1 MLQLGNNY
9 KLVNKIIMTLC
20 KLTYPL
26 VLSSLFTLPN
36 CYTLGGY
43 FDSYDDLDVEF
54 EILVIGDYS
63 GDLFEGSGDYG
74 NDNSGDL
81 FKLFRGPSEELNGG
95 CQQALTSCNQTRGQ
109 EGRAITSAD
118 CYCDI
123 ACEFYRDCCSD
134 YISIKHEVTEDNIL
148 FDCVMAYSQ
157 QEVEMKTIKAIS
169 SCPISWVE
177 PAFSNANYCD
187 SVSCPLV
194 TSVNTNVTYRNSY
207 YAFCHGVN
215 SISISPQEYLICAN
229 VFIFDTFSPTIHE
242 CYDSTSV
249 DVIRTC
255 PSYENSS
262 TSLSADEYSNVSLLC
277 SNIYQNYVQGLFYAF
292 KNEYCALCNGYD
304 HTDTDVIC
312 ISSDTMHT
320 RIGLNGFQFLLSNDV
335 TYEFIDLS
343 ITCSA
348 GFVFDDLIGNC
359 REEFQTNVDNFTA
372 SLNITVDCESTIA
385 LNDSEF
391 EYAGDN
397 MVLFRGELKEIQ
409 FNTSQGQPVI
419 CVNFTQNGT
428 VSATRTIYIYPIGYD
443 YITYVGCS
451 LSIIGCCLVILTF
464 CLFKDLRTLP
474 TKILVNIA
482 ITIISSNILV
492 IVIASGAGSIIS
504 LCEILAIFT
513 HFFTLAQFMWMTVM
527 CAEVAHT
534 FYLASRLIKVD
545 PKTNHR
551 KFIIYFVLSWGT
563 PLATVSICVVLN
575 YFTDNLIK
583 YGRNF
588 NMGSNSCWI
597 NEFYSAVTVFLVPTV
612 AATLLQSI
620 LFIVVC
626 FFLFLSKKKKS
637 SSSDGGARESKTP
650 YLRLLFALYFS
661 SNIMW
666 LFAFFAVS
674 IRADWA
680 WYPFTVLQSLQ
691 GLVLFVVFFGTKKV
705 FMLYVSKV
713 FPSCAGKSSGSSS
726 KTSNL
731 KA

>member
-1 MLQLGNNY
+1 MLQLGN
-9 KLVNKIIMTLC
+9 KLVNKITMTLC

-26 VLSSLFTLPN
+26 VLGSLFTLAH
-36 CYTLGGY
+36 CYYIPLGGY
-43 FDSYDDLDVEF
+43 FDSYVDHN
-54 EILVIGDYS
+54 EIIVIGYYS
-63 GDLFEGSGDYG
+63 GG
-74 NDNSGDL
+74 
-81 FKLFRGPSEELNGG
+81 GPSEESNGG
-95 CQQALTSCNQTRGQ
+95 CQKALTSCNQTRGQ

-134 YISIKHEVTEDNIL
+134 YISIKHEVTEDNII
-148 FDCVMAYSQ
+148 FDCVMVYSQ
-157 QEVEMKTIKAIS
+157 QEVEMKSIKAIS
-169 SCPISWVE
+169 SCPISWVD
-177 PAFSNANYCD
+177 PVVSNADYCAN

-215 SISISPQEYLICAN
+215 SIIIRPQEYLICAN

-277 SNIYQNYVQGLFYAF
+277 SNIYQNYVQGVFYAF

-304 HTDTDVIC
+304 PNNKDLICGSPVI
-312 ISSDTMHT
+312 TVPP
-320 RIGLNGFQFLLSNDV
+320 RVGFQFLLSNDV
-335 TYEFIDLS
+335 TYEFIDLA

-348 GFVFDDLIGNC
+348 GFVFDDLIGIC
-359 REEFQTNVDNFTA
+359 REEFQTNIDNFTA

-397 MVLFRGELKEIQ
+397 TVLFHGELKEIQ

-428 VSATRTIYIYPIGYD
+428 VNATRRIYIYPIGYD

-474 TKILVNIA
+474 TKILVNIT
-482 ITIISSNILV
+482 ITMISNNILV
-492 IVIASGAGSIIS
+492 ITTASRAGSFIV

-513 HFFTLAQFMWMTVM
+513 HFFTLAQFIWMTVM

-534 FYLASRLIKVD
+534 LYLASRLIKVD
-545 PKTNHR
+545 PNTNNR
-551 KFIIYFVLSWGT
+551 KFIIYCVLSWGT
-563 PLATVSICVVLN
+563 PLATVSICAVLN

-583 YGRNF
+583 YGRNL
-588 NMGSNSCWI
+588 NMESNSCWI
-597 NEFYSAVTVFLVPTV
+597 NDFYSAVTVFLVPIV
-612 AATLLQSI
+612 AAILLQSI

-637 SSSDGGARESKTP
+637 SSRDGGASSRGSKTP

-666 LFAFFAVS
+666 LFAFFGVS
-674 IRADWA
+674 IGQARADWV
-680 WYPFTVLQSLQ
+680 WYLFTVLQSLQ

-705 FMLYVSKV
+705 LMLYVSRV
-713 FPSCAGKSSGSSS
+713 VLGRAQLLH
-726 KTSNL
+726 L
-731 KA
+731 KQSF

>member
-1 MLQLGNNY
+1 
-9 KLVNKIIMTLC
+9 MTLC
-20 KLTYPL
+20 KLIHPL
-26 VLSSLFTLPN
+26 VLGSLLTLAH
-36 CYTLGGY
+36 CY
-43 FDSYDDLDVEF
+43 F
-54 EILVIGDYS
+54 
-63 GDLFEGSGDYG
+63 
-74 NDNSGDL
+74 DNSGDL
-81 FKLFRGPSEELNGG
+81 FGGSGEESNGG

-109 EGRAITSAD
+109 EGGAITSAD

-134 YISIKHEVTEDNIL
+134 YISSRDEDNHL
-148 FDCVMAYSQ
+148 FDCVLTYSQ
-157 QEVEMKTIKAIS
+157 QEVEIKFIKAIS
-169 SCPISWVE
+169 SCPILWVA
-177 PAFSNANYCD
+177 PDVSNADYCAN

-207 YAFCHGVN
+207 YAFCHGVSN
-215 SISISPQEYLICAN
+215 ISISPQEYLKNISFIDVNA
-229 VFIFDTFSPTIHE
+229 VIFDTFPRTIHE
-242 CYDSTSV
+242 CHNSD

-277 SNIYQNYVQGLFYAF
+277 SNIYQKSVQGLFYAF

-312 ISSDTMHT
+312 IPSGAIVREDLIVTFD
-320 RIGLNGFQFLLSNDV
+320 GFQFLLSNRV
-335 TYEFIDLS
+335 TYKFIDMS

-348 GFVFDDLIGNC
+348 GFVFDDLISSC
-359 REEFQTNVDNFTA
+359 REEIDNFTA
-372 SLNITVDCESTIA
+372 SLNITVDCESAIA
-385 LNDSEF
+385 LNISEF

-397 MVLFRGELKEIQ
+397 TVLFRGELKYIQ

-428 VSATRTIYIYPIGYD
+428 VNATRRIYIYPIGYD

-464 CLFKDLRTLP
+464 CLFKDLQTLP

-545 PKTNHR
+545 PNTNHR

-575 YFTDNLIK
+575 YSTDNLIK
-583 YGRNF
+583 YGQNL
-588 NMGSNSCWI
+588 NVESNSCWI
-597 NEFYSAVTVFLVPTV
+597 NEFYSAVTVFLVPIV
-612 AATLLQSI
+612 AAILLQSI

-626 FFLFLSKKKKS
+626 FFLFLSRKKKS

-674 IRADWA
+674 IRQARADWT

-691 GLVLFVVFFGTKKV
+691 GLVLFVGFFGTKKV
-705 FMLYVSKV
+705 LLLYISKV